1 MAMDIQTQAMSTALP
16 ARQPVSIA
24 KTTDVDKP
32 AVKSTTQVN
41 AVNQQPLVATEP
53 SVNATA
59 LPKES
64 LQEAVNKLQDYVDNY
79 NRDLSF
85 SIDDDTGRTVVR
97 LMDSDKNVVRQYP
110 SEEVLNL
117 LEHLEQNKG
126 LFIDQA

>member
-1 MAMDIQTQAMSTALP
+1 MAMDIQTPAMNAALP
-16 ARQPVSIA
+16 ARQPASAV
-24 KTTDVDKP
+24 KTTELDKSTVKP
-32 AVKSTTQVN
+32 AAQVT
-41 AVNQQPLVATEP
+41 AVNQQTPVATES
-53 SVNATA
+53 SVKTAT
-59 LPKES
+59 LSKES
-64 LQEAVNKLQDYVDNY
+64 LQETVNKLQDYVDNY

-97 LMDSDKNVVRQYP
+97 LMDNDNNVVRQYP

>member
-1 MAMDIQTQAMSTALP
+1 MAMDIQTQTMNTALP
-16 ARQPVSIA
+16 ARQSVSVV

-32 AVKSTTQVN
+32 AVKSTDQVN
-41 AVNQQPLVATEP
+41 AVKQQPLSATES

-79 NRDLSF
+79 NRDLTF

-97 LMDSDKNVVRQYP
+97 LMDSDQNVVRQYP
-110 SEEVLNL
+110 SEEVLSL
-117 LEHLEQNKG
+117 IEHLEQNKG

>member
-1 MAMDIQTQAMSTALP
+1 MAMDIQTQAMNTALP
-16 ARQPVSIA
+16 VRQAAPVA
-24 KTTDVDKP
+24 NTKDVDKP
-32 AVKSTTQVN
+32 AVKPTAQVT
-41 AVNQQPLVATEP
+41 AVNQQPLVATES
-53 SVNATA
+53 SVNAAT
-59 LPKES
+59 LTKES
-64 LQEAVNKLQDYVDNY
+64 LQETVNKLQDYVDNY

-97 LMDSDKNVVRQYP
+97 LMDGDNNVVRQYP